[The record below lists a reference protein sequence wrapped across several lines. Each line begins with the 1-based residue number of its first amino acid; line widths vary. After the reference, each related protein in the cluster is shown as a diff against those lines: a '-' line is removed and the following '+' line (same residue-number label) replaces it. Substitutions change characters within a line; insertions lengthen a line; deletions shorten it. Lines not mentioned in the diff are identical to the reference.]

1 MEYARRGNP
10 RIKVLPVSATSGSG
24 RDDRV
29 KPAWAMNKTRNHAMD
44 LALPAKIVDLT
55 GGDRATF
62 SLAKVNETSLAS
74 GACGKV
80 GEFCYV
86 GYAPREAAA

>member
-1 MEYARRGNP
+1 
-10 RIKVLPVSATSGSG
+10 
-24 RDDRV
+24 
-29 KPAWAMNKTRNHAMD
+29 MD

-62 SLAKVNETSLAS
+62 SLARVNETSLAS